1 MPKYRNRTA
10 MGQELPCSGF
20 RDTSIHPRFPITQR
34 VLFQE
39 PLVLHGEPLCHRVQ
53 VVPVQPPLWP
63 LALAHGR
70 PRKGFLARFEKSEP
84 RLGLGSWRG
93 YHDDAAT
100 QALRKLG
107 VCDVIEERIR
117 EPSAS

>member
-1 MPKYRNRTA
+1 MEIK
-10 MGQELPCSGF
+10 
-20 RDTSIHPRFPITQR
+20 R
-34 VLFQE
+34 V
-39 PLVLHGEPLCHRVQ
+39 GS
-53 VVPVQPPLWP
+53 QPSSRGS
-63 LALAHGR
+63 ADYFTGAV
-70 PRKGFLARFEKSEP
+70 
-84 RLGLGSWRG
+84 RLDPG